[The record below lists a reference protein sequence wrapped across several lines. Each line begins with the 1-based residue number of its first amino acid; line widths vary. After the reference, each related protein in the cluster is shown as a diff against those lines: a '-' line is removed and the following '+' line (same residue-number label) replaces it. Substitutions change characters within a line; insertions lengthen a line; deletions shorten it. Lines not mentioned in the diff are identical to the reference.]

1 MGEHEDR
8 SVGLTFFRRF
18 PVFQVSPR
26 PFSPSGTADGFF
38 VSSRA
43 SFRSAGPAVCDFFD
57 EGVDTSFYAWG
68 LYTPWLKPLGL
79 TYTQYIVF
87 LVLWEKD
94 GVSVTEIGEKLMLDN
109 GTLSPLLKKLERA
122 GYVERRRSREDDR
135 VVEITLTGK
144 GRALQ
149 EKAKDI
155 PGKVAGC
162 IDLPP
167 EKARTLY
174 SLLYELLRN
183 RKDGARSLTADPAE
197 DGHGSEL

>member
-1 MGEHEDR
+1 MDYDDR
-8 SVGLTFFRRF
+8 KAMKLANQLCF
-18 PVFQVSPR
+18 PL
-26 PFSPSGTADGFF
+26 
-38 VSSRA
+38 
-43 SFRSAGPAVCDFFD
+43 
-57 EGVDTSFYAWG
+57 YAAARHVTG

-94 GVSVTEIGEKLMLDN
+94 GISVTEIGERLMLDN
-109 GTLSPLLKKLERA
+109 GTLSPLLKKMEQA
-122 GYVERRRSREDDR
+122 GFVERRRCRRDDR
-135 VVEITLTGK
+135 VVEITLTEK

-155 PGKVAGC
+155 PGHVARC

-174 SLLYELLRN
+174 ELLYELLGNQRN
-183 RKDGARSLTADPAE
+183 SFNGKTEGESV
-197 DGHGSEL
+197 